1 MNTSRKTAI
10 LVGALFLISYFGVF
24 AGSAYYG
31 PTLNA
36 PDYPSGIYPNR
47 SQVTTGLLLELLN
60 DAAVVGIAVVLYPLL
75 KKQSESI
82 ALGYV
87 SFRVIEAIMLVV
99 SKISPLSLIVLS
111 EEYVA
116 AGALDASY
124 FQALAASA
132 QAERFWAGQMVAV
145 FFILGG
151 LLFYY
156 LLYQSRLLPR
166 FISVWGFIA
175 IASLIAANVFEVPDL
190 TKGFHPAQLL
200 YFPIVLNELFLA
212 IWLIVKGF
220 SPSAIVSEPA

>member
-24 AGSAYYG
+24 AGSAFYG

-36 PDYPSGIYPNR
+36 PDYPSGIYQNR
-47 SQVTTGLLLELLN
+47 SQVTTGLLIELLN

-87 SFRVIEAIMLVV
+87 SFRVIEAVMLVV
-99 SKISPLSLIVLS
+99 SKIGPLSLIALS
-111 EEYVA
+111 EEYMA
-116 AGALDASY
+116 AGAPDASY

-132 QAERFWAGQMVAV
+132 EAERFWAGQMVAV

-156 LLYQSRLLPR
+156 LLYQSKLLPR
-166 FISVWGFIA
+166 FITVWGFIA

-200 YFPIVLNELFLA
+200 YFPIVLNELFIG

-220 SPSAIVSEPA
+220 KPSAIASEPA